1 MGDEKTAFQSDGIAL
16 LKLCTY
22 EEFETRVNSILEMKY
37 NDYLDKIRNKEN
49 IYNKSIDVIKAFQAE
64 LNSNIINKN

>member
-1 MGDEKTAFQSDGIAL
+1 M
-16 LKLCTY
+16 
-22 EEFETRVNSILEMKY
+22 NSILEMKY